1 MKVLFRIASY
11 LFHPLWMPFL
21 GTLLYFFI
29 TPRFFP
35 QEIVR
40 SKLMAVAIMT
50 LFIPIVFYFLL
61 KTLGQASSYFL
72 ERVEERKWPLLLSAG
87 INLVVIEFVLDP
99 FDYPELYY
107 FFLAIFFSTI
117 AALVLVL
124 VRIKISL
131 HMMGLGGFIMFLI
144 GLSIYYNLNLIYTIS
159 FFLAVLGLTASS
171 RLHFKAHTMTE
182 LFLGFL
188 IGVLPQLLVLNYWL
202 PR

>member
-1 MKVLFRIASY
+1 MNFVLRVVSY
-11 LFHPLWMPFL
+11 VFHPLWMPFL
-21 GTLLYFFI
+21 GTLLYFLI

-40 SKLMAVAIMT
+40 SKIMAIAIMT

-61 KTLGQASSYFL
+61 KTLGQARSYFL
-72 ERVEERKWPLLLSAG
+72 EEVEERRWPLLFYAA
-87 INLVVIEFVLDP
+87 INLVVIEFVVDV

-107 FFLAIFFSTI
+107 YFLGIFFSSI
-117 AALVLVL
+117 GALVLVL
-124 VRIKISL
+124 FRIKISL

-159 FFLAVLGLTASS
+159 FFLAILGLTATS
-171 RLHFKAHTMTE
+171 RLHYKAHTYTE
-182 LFLGFL
+182 LTLGFM

-202 PR
+202 G